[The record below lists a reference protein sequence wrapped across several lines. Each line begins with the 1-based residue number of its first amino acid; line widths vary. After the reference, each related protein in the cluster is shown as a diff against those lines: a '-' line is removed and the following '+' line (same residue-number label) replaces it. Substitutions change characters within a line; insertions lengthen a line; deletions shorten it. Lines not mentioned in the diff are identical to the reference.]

1 MPFNTVHSS
10 ANNPPPRLQYPHRQ
24 THDEYYPYQFLDPAI
39 QACFRIL
46 GPDGPPIA
54 MNLDLE
60 YRGNGIQGLDVWL
73 GRYPESIVLPD
84 LADYIESLRRAFA
97 GRVDILWNGYC
108 GRDLF
113 IKETDSIQDNGWE
126 IVDTREGE
134 IPLTT
139 PVRIPPRPPY
149 LIIHFI
155 LRRKVTQAV
164 QTPPKFCE
172 NCCIRNQTLAG
183 PPHNP
188 A

>member
-1 MPFNTVHSS
+1 
-10 ANNPPPRLQYPHRQ
+10 
-24 THDEYYPYQFLDPAI
+24 
-39 QACFRIL
+39 
-46 GPDGPPIA
+46 